1 MNKRWLKVL
10 GYLAGPAMLA
20 AGLGGCV
27 SQGEYDRLY
36 GTNRS
41 LTDANTRL
49 QQERDAAQAAL
60 DQQRNALARAEAA
73 VGQLRSENE
82 ELRKALEAAGISM
95 KEFESRL
102 AGLALGPLDAD
113 TDRALAEL
121 AAQYPDLIQYDAA
134 TGMLRF
140 ASDLTFDSGSDMV
153 KSEARQAI
161 DALAQIL
168 KTPAA
173 QKYDVL
179 IEGHTD
185 SQRISAATAK
195 RHPTNRHLSVN
206 RSIAVLNEL
215 TRAGVNPG
223 KMMAAGWGEFIP
235 LVPNN
240 ANGNTPQN
248 RRVEIYLMKS
258 RRGVGA
264 TVDPATGA
272 PRAVNPDREAPPSRP
287 IDVTK

>member
-1 MNKRWLKVL
+1 MKKAWMRVVSMI
-10 GYLAGPAMLA
+10 AGPALLA
-20 AGLGGCV
+20 LGGCV
-27 SQGEYDRLY
+27 NQGEYDKLY
-36 GTNRS
+36 DTNRS
-41 LTDANTRL
+41 LTDANARL

-73 VGQLRSENE
+73 TAQLRSENE

-102 AGLALGPLDAD
+102 QGLSLGPLDAE
-113 TDRALAEL
+113 TDQALSEL
-121 AAQYPDLIQYDAA
+121 AAQFPDLIQYDPS

-140 ASDLTFDSGSDMV
+140 SSDLTFDSGSDAV
-153 KSEARQAI
+153 KASAREAI
-161 DALAQIL
+161 DALARIL
-168 KTPAA
+168 QTPAA
-173 QKYDVL
+173 SRYDVL

-206 RSIAVLNEL
+206 RSISVLNEL
-215 TRAGVNPG
+215 SKMGVNPG

-235 LVPNN
+235 LVPNTPS
-240 ANGNTPQN
+240 GNTPEN

-258 RRGVGA
+258 RHNVGA
-264 TVDPATGA
+264 TVNPRTGA
-272 PRAVNPDREAPPSRP
+272 PEAVEPDRTTPPARP